1 MLSKF
6 SREPAGHLPTPLE
19 PAARL
24 SQALGTVNLYIK
36 RDDATGLAGGGNKV
50 RKLEYLLGAA
60 RTEGANCLVTVGGPQ
75 SNHARMTA
83 ALAAR
88 FGFACRLYLKGK
100 RPSVL
105 RGNLLLDKI
114 LGAETV
120 FCGNEDY
127 PAIYRRIEADTPAL
141 QNRGLKPYIIPV
153 GGSTAIGALGYV
165 RMVLEELAP
174 QCRQLGLKPA
184 AIALAAGSGGTMAG
198 LLLGLALAGWDVPV
212 RGYSVIYPA
221 LPLKGKVAEIF
232 NSAAELLSVRH
243 RIMPAQVDIDSAHIG
258 PGYGVATPG
267 ALEALALF
275 ARQEG
280 LLLDSV
286 YTAKAAAGMIADI
299 RRSCWEGKQ
308 VVFIH
313 TGGWPAL
320 FAKDD
325 VHDYFHKEIS
335 P

>member
-1 MLSKF
+1 MLSNL
-6 SREPAGHLPTPLE
+6 SRESVGHLPTPME

-60 RTEGANCLVTVGGPQ
+60 LSEGANCLVTVGGPQ

-88 FGFACRLYLKGK
+88 FGLACRLYLKGK

-105 RGNLLLDKI
+105 RGNLLLDNM

-127 PAIYRRIEADTPAL
+127 PDIYRRIEADIPGL
-141 QNRGLKPYIIPV
+141 QNRGLKPYVIPL
-153 GGSTAIGALGYV
+153 GGSSPIGALGYA
-165 RMVLEELAP
+165 RMVLEELVP
-174 QCRQLGLKPA
+174 QCRQLRIKPA

-212 RGYSVIYPA
+212 RGYSVSYPA
-221 LPLKGKVAEIF
+221 LCLREKISDIF
-232 NSAAELLSVRH
+232 NSAAELLSVQH
-243 RIMPAQVDIDSAHIG
+243 RIEPDQVDIDAAHIG

-275 ARQEG
+275 ARREG

-299 RRSCWEGKQ
+299 RRGYWKGEQ